1 MMAAGPLAPGDDVVR
16 ERIEANL
23 EAVRERIAAACRQ
36 AGRTADNVTLVAV
49 TKYVSADVTRLVLE
63 AGCRDL
69 AESRPQSLWDKA
81 VALAGGAPAARWHL
95 VGHLQRNKIR
105 RTLPLLGVLQ
115 SLDSIRLL
123 EAIAADA
130 VRPADALRP
139 ADAGQEATGC
149 DVLVEVNL
157 TDDPGR
163 SGVMPADVPALVAAA
178 AASRGV
184 RLRGLMGMAGRPD
197 ADAADARRDFARLRA
212 LRDNLAATLADPSM
226 LRDLSMGMS
235 GDFEAAI
242 LEGSTLVRI
251 GSALFEGIA
260 R

>member
-81 VALAGGAPAARWHL
+81 VALAGVAPAARWHL

-163 SGVMPADVPALVAAA
+163 SGAMPADVPALVAAA

>member
-23 EAVRERIAAACRQ
+23 EAIRERIASACRQ

-81 VALAGGAPAARWHL
+81 SALAEVAPAARWHL

-130 VRPADALRP
+130 LKAADALRP
-139 ADAGQEATGC
+139 ADAGPESIGC

-163 SGVMPADVPALVAAA
+163 SGAMPADVPALVAAA
-178 AASRGV
+178 AACRGV

-212 LRDNLAATLADPSM
+212 LRDNLAATLADPTM

>member
-81 VALAGGAPAARWHL
+81 VALAGVAPAARWHM

-163 SGVMPADVPALVAAA
+163 SGAMPADVPALVAAA

>member
-1 MMAAGPLAPGDDVVR
+1 MMAAGPLAPEDDVVR

-23 EAVRERIAAACRQ
+23 GAVRERIAAACRQ

-81 VALAGGAPAARWHL
+81 LALAGVAPAARWHL

-163 SGVMPADVPALVAAA
+163 SGAMPADVPALVAAA
-178 AASRGV
+178 AASHGV

-212 LRDNLAATLADPSM
+212 LRDNLAATLADPTM

>member
-23 EAVRERIAAACRQ
+23 EAVREQIAAACRQ

-81 VALAGGAPAARWHL
+81 LALAGVAPAARWHL

-115 SLDSIRLL
+115 
-123 EAIAADA
+123 
-130 VRPADALRP
+130 
-139 ADAGQEATGC
+139 
-149 DVLVEVNL
+149 
-157 TDDPGR
+157 
-163 SGVMPADVPALVAAA
+163 
-178 AASRGV
+178 
-184 RLRGLMGMAGRPD
+184 
-197 ADAADARRDFARLRA
+197 
-212 LRDNLAATLADPSM
+212 
-226 LRDLSMGMS
+226 
-235 GDFEAAI
+235 
-242 LEGSTLVRI
+242 
-251 GSALFEGIA
+251 
-260 R
+260 

>member
-1 MMAAGPLAPGDDVVR
+1 M
-16 ERIEANL
+16 
-23 EAVRERIAAACRQ
+23 
-36 AGRTADNVTLVAV
+36 
-49 TKYVSADVTRLVLE
+49 
-63 AGCRDL
+63 
-69 AESRPQSLWDKA
+69 
-81 VALAGGAPAARWHL
+81 
-95 VGHLQRNKIR
+95 
-105 RTLPLLGVLQ
+105 
-115 SLDSIRLL
+115 
-123 EAIAADA
+123 
-130 VRPADALRP
+130 
-139 ADAGQEATGC
+139 
-149 DVLVEVNL
+149 LVEVNL

-163 SGVMPADVPALVAAA
+163 SGAMPADVPALVAAA
-178 AASRGV
+178 AASHGV